1 MLFYLGENQD
11 IYTLATTTTTTTINI
26 ILECFASPEKYEVIM
41 RAELSREGEESQART
56 EYTVLAQN
64 IIVNKQILF
73 AEIVQIT
80 LWNIKRFHFIKE

>member
-1 MLFYLGENQD
+1 MLFYLGENQY

>member
-11 IYTLATTTTTTTINI
+11 IYTLATTTTTTTTTINI

-80 LWNIKRFHFIKE
+80 L

>member
-11 IYTLATTTTTTTINI
+11 IYTLATTTTTTINI

-80 LWNIKRFHFIKE
+80 L

>member
-56 EYTVLAQN
+56 LYTVLVQN
-64 IIVNKQILF
+64 IIVNKQIFF

-80 LWNIKRFHFIKE
+80 L

>member
-11 IYTLATTTTTTTINI
+11 IYTLATTTTTINI

-80 LWNIKRFHFIKE
+80 L